1 MTQTTEIRRRGFF
14 DAAALMEMIRFTLLR
29 PVGKGVRWL
38 DGRAWLVFL
47 CWMAVVTSAYGVSQ
61 FTGPQWLS
69 SGPVFNVISV
79 SAVGA
84 ILVGARRNVRGRRVP
99 WYLFALAQALFL
111 VGDVFSYNYERFFA
125 KAVPFPSIADAF
137 YLAFYFPLIAGL
149 VLLVREGGRARDQ
162 AGLVD
167 ALAFTV
173 AAAALSWTYLM
184 SPYAHA
190 ALGLPTKLVS
200 ICYPLMD
207 VLVLGVLVRLIVAS
221 GRRAVGLA
229 LLALGFAALL
239 VTDSAYGW
247 LLLHNG
253 YQPGSPLDLGW
264 AAFYALLGAAALHPS
279 AQRLCERRV
288 EQEVQLTGRRVVL
301 LGAAALTAPALMLI
315 RRLLGEPFDVDILA
329 VASAAL
335 FALVLLRMTGLMRS
349 HAGAVGREAQRTAE
363 LAAAEQGAKA
373 KDQFV
378 SQVSHELRT
387 PLTSIRGYVEMLAED
402 ADEMS
407 AADRRKYLAIVDRNT
422 VRLLCLVEDLLLVAQ
437 MDDSEFEL
445 EETEFDLVELL
456 AEAVRSAQPV
466 ADKRHIT
473 LRAARPATLQLTG
486 DRGRLIQV
494 IDNLL
499 SNALKFTPEGGEV
512 TLDTEGSNGSVRLV
526 VADTGVGMRPDE
538 IGRLFERFYRTDA
551 VTMQAIQGSGLG
563 LSISKTIVEAHGGTI
578 TADSQLGVGTSM
590 TIELPTGR

>member
-1 MTQTTEIRRRGFF
+1 
-14 DAAALMEMIRFTLLR
+14 MIRFTLVR
-29 PVGKGVRWL
+29 PVRKGGRWL
-38 DGRAWLVFL
+38 GGRAWLVFL
-47 CWMAVVTSAYGVSQ
+47 GWMAAVTSAYGASQ
-61 FTGPQWLS
+61 FMGPQWLS

-79 SAVGA
+79 SAVAA

-111 VGDVFSYNYERFFA
+111 VGDVFAYNYGRFFGEEL
-125 KAVPFPSIADAF
+125 PFPSIADAF

-149 VLLVREGGRARDQ
+149 VLLVRERGRARDQ
-162 AGLVD
+162 ASLVD
-167 ALAFTV
+167 ALTVTV

-190 ALGLPTKLVS
+190 AGGLPTKLVS

-207 VLVLGVLVRLIVAS
+207 VLVLGVLVRLMVAS
-221 GRRAVGLA
+221 GRRAIGFA

-239 VTDSAYGW
+239 VTDSVYGW
-247 LLLHNG
+247 LLLHG
-253 YQPGSPLDLGW
+253 AYQPGSPLDVGW
-264 AAFYALLGAAALHPS
+264 AAFYALLGTAALHPS
-279 AQRLCERRV
+279 AQRLCERRA

-301 LGAAALTAPALMLI
+301 LGAAALTAPALMFI
-315 RRLLGEPFDVDILA
+315 RRLLGEPLDVEILA
-329 VASAAL
+329 VASAVL

-349 HAGAVGREAQRTAE
+349 HAGAVRREAQRTAE
-363 LAAAEQGAKA
+363 LAAAEQSAKA

-387 PLTSIRGYVEMLAED
+387 PLTSIRGYVEVLVED

-407 AADRRKYLAIVDRNT
+407 SADRRKYLTIVDRNT
-422 VRLLCLVEDLLLVAQ
+422 VRLLSLVEDFLLVAQ

-445 EETEFDLVELL
+445 DETEFDLVELL
-456 AEAVRSAQPV
+456 AEAVESAQPI

-486 DRGRLIQV
+486 DRGRLTQV

-512 TLDTEGSNGSVRLV
+512 TVDTVGSNGNVRLV

-538 IGRLFERFYRTDA
+538 VSRLFERFYRTDA
-551 VTMQAIQGSGLG
+551 ATMQAIQGSGLG